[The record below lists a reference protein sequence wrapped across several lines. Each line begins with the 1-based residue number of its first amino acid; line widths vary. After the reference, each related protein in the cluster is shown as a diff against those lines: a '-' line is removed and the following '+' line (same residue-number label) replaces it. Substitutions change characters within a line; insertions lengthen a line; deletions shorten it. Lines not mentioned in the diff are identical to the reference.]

1 MRRHR
6 KSIWTNVCAAICVSA
21 AGGLLVMSLT
31 TVLFSVLTYF
41 LVRSMAFAKLFT
53 LLSTAA
59 GGFYG
64 GYICGRYRRHRGIA
78 EGMICGLL
86 MFVIL
91 SLMGIAIVGEISG
104 IKKLLLL
111 TLFGAAGGVSGVNSK
126 RPQKLMD

>member
-6 KSIWTNVCAAICVSA
+6 KSIWKNGCTAICISA
-21 AGGLLVMSLT
+21 AGGLLVMLLT
-31 TVLFSVLTYF
+31 TVFFSVLTYF

-53 LLSTAA
+53 LVSTAA

-64 GYICGRYRRHRGIA
+64 GYICGRYRRHRGLA
-78 EGMICGLL
+78 EGIICGLL

-91 SLMGIAIVGEISG
+91 SLMGIAIVGEITG